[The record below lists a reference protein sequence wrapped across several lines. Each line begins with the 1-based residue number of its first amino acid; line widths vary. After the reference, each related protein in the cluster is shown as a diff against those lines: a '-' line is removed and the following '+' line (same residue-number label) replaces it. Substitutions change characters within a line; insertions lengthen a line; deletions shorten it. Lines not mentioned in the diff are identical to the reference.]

1 MTLFGWFLFFLVVQ
15 AIHFLGTWKLYVAAG
30 RKAWEAVFTHLHNVV
45 VLMKIINRPWW
56 WSCYCLSP

>member
-30 RKAWEAVFTHLHNVV
+30 RKAWGSRFTHLQCGCFNENH
-45 VLMKIINRPWW
+45 
-56 WSCYCLSP
+56 